1 MNLVQ
6 RARDQ
11 FKMSIP
17 GSDQMMQ
24 ALDTVV
30 TAARDFWILFGPGGK
45 THPGWFLEHQGHL
58 VIEGVLVV
66 IILYLFLQHSFKPR
80 PRNDGDQL
88 TEKVRDPNYAPFG
101 L

>member
-1 MNLVQ
+1 
-6 RARDQ
+6 
-11 FKMSIP
+11 MSIPSP
-17 GSDQMMQ
+17 GSDQMTRV
-24 ALDTVV
+24 LDAVV

-80 PRNDGDQL
+80 SRSEQDQL
-88 TEKVRDPNYAPFG
+88 TEKVRG
-101 L
+101 SL